1 MKKILL
7 ISDSHGWL
15 DEKLIKHINNC
26 DEVWHAGDIGN
37 IQFCEM
43 IENLKPF
50 KAVYGNIDGQIIRSK
65 FGENECFNCEEVK
78 VLMTHIGGSPGKY
91 PERVKQLIKIN
102 QPNVYISGHSHIL
115 KVIYDQQFQL
125 LHLNPGACG
134 IQGFHQVK
142 TALRFEINGKDIR
155 NLEIVEFGKRNEQ
168 SKNVNL

>member
-1 MKKILL
+1 LKKILL

-15 DEKLIKHINNC
+15 DEKLIKHIKNC

-37 IQFCEM
+37 INFCKN
-43 IENLKPF
+43 IESFKPF
-50 KAVYGNIDGQIIRSK
+50 KAVYGNIDGHDLRSQ
-65 FGENECFNCEEVK
+65 FGENECFCCEEVK
-78 VLMTHIGGSPGKY
+78 VVMTHIGGSPGKY
-91 PERVKQLIKIN
+91 PARVKDLLNIHK
-102 QPNVYISGHSHIL
+102 PNIYIAGHSHIL
-115 KVIYDQQFQL
+115 KVIYDHQFQL

-142 TALRFEINGKDIR
+142 TALRFEINTKEIK